1 MLKLSMRPGEFIQI
15 GEDIR
20 IIFSGG
26 SANNMRVLVDAPKEY
41 NVVRDKVLGRD
52 KESDFVNPY
61 YREPDLSEEA
71 KKRIRRIIA
80 SEKRKQEMP

>member
-1 MLKLSMRPGEFIQI
+1 MLKLSMKPGEFIQI

-26 SANNMRVLVDAPKEY
+26 SANNMRVLVDAPREY
-41 NVVRDKVLGRD
+41 NIVRDKVLSR
-52 KESDFVNPY
+52 EEASDFVNPY
-61 YREPDLSEEA
+61 YKEPGLSEEA
-71 KKRIRRIIA
+71 KQRIRRIIV